1 MNNEPHD
8 YSTLAIQGSNLK
20 HGGNVYATAKKL
32 NLLPSEIIDASASLV
47 PFDPPQILID
57 SIKAKLKILAFNINQ
72 KKICNYPIIF
82 TQDKIVNAYADGKS
96 IIMTQGMVDYAR
108 DDNEIAMVIAH
119 ELAHNDR
126 GHLDAKKKNTLIM
139 GSIGFILDLMTI
151 YYSGGTAGG
160 DAQNTELWSKIG
172 SQAYSVE
179 FEKDADYGGVYYA
192 YRAGYDISQ
201 VKNFWERIGSEN
213 PKQIAISSTHPA
225 TAERY
230 LQIEKTV
237 EEIKKKP
244 ISKLNITWIGDSNNV
259 LNSLIAASIKFSF
272 KLSIGCPTKYQP
284 SKIIMNYI
292 KSNNN
297 KIRILHDPKKAAKGA
312 DVIFS
317 DKVISMNDKVN
328 KSKKLKQFKK
338 FKINKKLMSFAKKN
352 CIFLH
357 CLPRGK
363 EVEEDVFLSKKSK
376 VWQQALNR
384 VHVQK
389 SILLYCFGKLR

>member
-1 MNNEPHD
+1 M
-8 YSTLAIQGSNLK
+8 
-20 HGGNVYATAKKL
+20 KKL
-32 NLLPSEIIDASASLV
+32 FYLTIVLFLSGCLETPTGKLPSINQAEIDMEAERQKRISYAKFIDQLSLVKSIGYKVNSSNADICNKTDFNSGLTFANENVMGLKIARFFPEKINLGSRVSIIDIVKNSPADKAGLTLGDVILEVEGFIFPEGKNALKKISKHFKDIEEKPVKRIKIDRKGEILT
-47 PFDPPQILID
+47 FD
-57 SIKAKLKILAFNINQ
+57 INQ

-160 DAQNTELWSKIG
+160 NAENTEMWSKIG

-225 TAERY
+225 TSERY
-230 LQIEKTV
+230 LQIDKTV
-237 EEIKKKP
+237 KEINKKKKDGLALVPNEKEIKTKEKDTKKKKKFDLKKLIKKKE
-244 ISKLNITWIGDSNNV
+244 KDN
-259 LNSLIAASIKFSF
+259 
-272 KLSIGCPTKYQP
+272 
-284 SKIIMNYI
+284 
-292 KSNNN
+292 
-297 KIRILHDPKKAAKGA
+297 
-312 DVIFS
+312 
-317 DKVISMNDKVN
+317 
-328 KSKKLKQFKK
+328 
-338 FKINKKLMSFAKKN
+338 
-352 CIFLH
+352 
-357 CLPRGK
+357 
-363 EVEEDVFLSKKSK
+363 
-376 VWQQALNR
+376 
-384 VHVQK
+384 
-389 SILLYCFGKLR
+389 

>member
-1 MNNEPHD
+1 M
-8 YSTLAIQGSNLK
+8 
-20 HGGNVYATAKKL
+20 KKL
-32 NLLPSEIIDASASLV
+32 FYLTIVLFLSGCLETPTGKLPSINQAEIDMEAERQKRISYAKFIDQLSLVKSIGYKVNSSNADICNKTDFNSGLTFANENVMGLKIARFFPEKINLGSRVSIIDIVKNSPADKAGLTLGDVILEIEGFIFPEGKNALKKISKHFKDIEEKPVKRIKIDRKGEILT
-47 PFDPPQILID
+47 FD
-57 SIKAKLKILAFNINQ
+57 INQ

-160 DAQNTELWSKIG
+160 NAENTEMWSKIG

-179 FEKDADYGGVYYA
+179 FEKDADYGGLYYA

-225 TAERY
+225 TSERY
-230 LQIEKTV
+230 LQIDKTV
-237 EEIKKKP
+237 KEINKKKNDGLALVPNEKEIKTKEKDTKKKKKFDIKKLIKKKE
-244 ISKLNITWIGDSNNV
+244 
-259 LNSLIAASIKFSF
+259 
-272 KLSIGCPTKYQP
+272 
-284 SKIIMNYI
+284 
-292 KSNNN
+292 
-297 KIRILHDPKKAAKGA
+297 
-312 DVIFS
+312 
-317 DKVISMNDKVN
+317 
-328 KSKKLKQFKK
+328 
-338 FKINKKLMSFAKKN
+338 
-352 CIFLH
+352 
-357 CLPRGK
+357 K
-363 EVEEDVFLSKKSK
+363 E
-376 VWQQALNR
+376 
-384 VHVQK
+384 
-389 SILLYCFGKLR
+389 

>member
-1 MNNEPHD
+1 M
-8 YSTLAIQGSNLK
+8 
-20 HGGNVYATAKKL
+20 KKIIYFFIIL
-32 NLLPSEIIDASASLV
+32 FLTSCLETPKGKLPSINQAEIDMEAERQKRVSYAKFIEQMSLVKNIGYKVNSSNADICNKTDFNSGITFANENVMGLKIAKFFPSKINLGSRVSIIDIVKNSPADKAGLALGDIILEVEGYSFPEGKNALKKISKHFKNTDKKPLKRIKIDRKGEILT
-47 PFDPPQILID
+47 FD
-57 SIKAKLKILAFNINQ
+57 INQ
-72 KKICNYPIIF
+72 EKICNYPIIF

-160 DAQNTELWSKIG
+160 NAENTEMWSKIG

-237 EEIKKKP
+237 EEINKKKIDGIALVP
-244 ISKLNITWIGDSNNV
+244 NEKEI
-259 LNSLIAASIKFSF
+259 NSEKTEKTNQTETKKKKKFD
-272 KLSIGCPTKYQP
+272 I
-284 SKIIMNYI
+284 
-292 KSNNN
+292 
-297 KIRILHDPKKAAKGA
+297 
-312 DVIFS
+312 
-317 DKVISMNDKVN
+317 
-328 KSKKLKQFKK
+328 KKLIKVKK
-338 FKINKKLMSFAKKN
+338 EN
-352 CIFLH
+352 
-357 CLPRGK
+357 
-363 EVEEDVFLSKKSK
+363 E
-376 VWQQALNR
+376 
-384 VHVQK
+384 
-389 SILLYCFGKLR
+389 

>member
-1 MNNEPHD
+1 
-8 YSTLAIQGSNLK
+8 
-20 HGGNVYATAKKL
+20 
-32 NLLPSEIIDASASLV
+32 
-47 PFDPPQILID
+47 
-57 SIKAKLKILAFNINQ
+57 
-72 KKICNYPIIF
+72 
-82 TQDKIVNAYADGKS
+82 
-96 IIMTQGMVDYAR
+96 MTQGMVDYAR

-160 DAQNTELWSKIG
+160 NAENTEMWSKIG

-237 EEIKKKP
+237 EEINKKK
-244 ISKLNITWIGDSNNV
+244 IDG
-259 LNSLIAASIKFSF
+259 IALVPNEKEIK
-272 KLSIGCPTKYQP
+272 TKE
-284 SKIIMNYI
+284 K
-292 KSNNN
+292 
-297 KIRILHDPKKAAKGA
+297 DTKKKKKF
-312 DVIFS
+312 DL
-317 DKVISMNDKVN
+317 
-328 KSKKLKQFKK
+328 KKLIKK
-338 FKINKKLMSFAKKN
+338 
-352 CIFLH
+352 
-357 CLPRGK
+357 K
-363 EVEEDVFLSKKSK
+363 E
-376 VWQQALNR
+376 
-384 VHVQK
+384 
-389 SILLYCFGKLR
+389 

>member
-1 MNNEPHD
+1 MIIILFVSGCLETPK
-8 YSTLAIQGSNLK
+8 GK
-20 HGGNVYATAKKL
+20 
-32 NLLPSEIIDASASLV
+32 LPSINQAEIDMEAERQKRVSYAKYIEQMSLVKSIGFKVNSSNADICNKTDFKSGLTFANENVMGLKIAKFFPTKINLGSRVSIIDIVKDSPADKAGLALGDVIIEVDDFIFPEGKNALKKISKHFKDV
-47 PFDPPQILID
+47 EEKQVKRIKVDRKGEIL
-57 SIKAKLKILAFNINQ
+57 KFNVNQ

-237 EEIKKKP
+237 EEIKKKKIDGLALVP
-244 ISKLNITWIGDSNNV
+244 NEKE
-259 LNSLIAASIKFSF
+259 IKTENKKSE
-272 KLSIGCPTKYQP
+272 TKKKKKFDLK
-284 SKIIMNYI
+284 KII
-292 KSNNN
+292 
-297 KIRILHDPKKAAKGA
+297 
-312 DVIFS
+312 
-317 DKVISMNDKVN
+317 KVKD
-328 KSKKLKQFKK
+328 
-338 FKINKKLMSFAKKN
+338 
-352 CIFLH
+352 
-357 CLPRGK
+357 
-363 EVEEDVFLSKKSK
+363 
-376 VWQQALNR
+376 
-384 VHVQK
+384 
-389 SILLYCFGKLR
+389 